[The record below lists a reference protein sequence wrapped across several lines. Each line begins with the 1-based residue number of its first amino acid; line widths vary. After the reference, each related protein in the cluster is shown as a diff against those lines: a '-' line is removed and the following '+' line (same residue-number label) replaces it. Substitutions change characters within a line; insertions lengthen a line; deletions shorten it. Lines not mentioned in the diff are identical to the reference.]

1 VEFTGDFS
9 GRHRIDPGVL
19 SLSSG
24 DAEEG
29 LGRLPRI
36 SGERPNMRICV
47 CTVVHHPEDARILH
61 RQIRALLDAGH
72 EVTYIAP
79 FRASNV
85 TPWTSVTPVDVPRA
99 TGRRRLRSL
108 RAAKAALTRHA
119 PYADVVLLHDPE
131 LLLAL
136 PRALRHDRHGHAAFG
151 DQSHPVVVWDV
162 HEDTAA
168 ALSVKGWLPRPL
180 RPLLRPYVR
189 GLEARAERRYR
200 LLLAEPGY
208 RERFAGDHPVVP
220 NTTYVSNSPPPAPGD
235 LRVVYIGHLSRA
247 RGTADMIALA
257 RALHA
262 EGVAVELIGA
272 ADADVRPEL
281 RDAQRAG
288 ILRWYGF
295 VPNDRALRIAE
306 GALAGLAL
314 LHDEPN
320 YRHSMPTKVVEY
332 MAHGVPV
339 ITTPLPPAADIV
351 GPAGCGIIV
360 PFQDPAA
367 TLEAVQRLRHD
378 AALRADMG
386 KRGYDT
392 ARARFHWPAH
402 ARRFVHHLESW
413 AIGAG
418 RSIRVDGPMAGQAEA
433 GAADEVVR
441 DVPTLIVPAGERRPT
456 EPAE

>member
-1 VEFTGDFS
+1 
-9 GRHRIDPGVL
+9 
-19 SLSSG
+19 
-24 DAEEG
+24 
-29 LGRLPRI
+29 
-36 SGERPNMRICV
+36 MRICV

-79 FRASNV
+79 FRACNV

-108 RAAKAALTRHA
+108 RAARAALTRHA

-136 PRALRHDRHGHAAFG
+136 PRGLRRDRHEHAGFG
-151 DQSHPVVVWDV
+151 DQTHPVVVWDV

-168 ALSVKGWLPRPL
+168 ALTAKGWLPRPL

-189 GLEARAERRYR
+189 GLETRAERRYR

-220 NTTYVSNSPPPAPGD
+220 NTTYVSASPPPASCD
-235 LRVVYIGHLSRA
+235 LRVVYVGHLSRA
-247 RGTADMIALA
+247 RGTADMIELA

-262 EGVAVELIGA
+262 EGIAVELIGA

-339 ITTPLPPAADIV
+339 ITTPVPPAADIV
-351 GPAGCGIIV
+351 GPAGCGFIV

-367 TLEAVQRLRHD
+367 TLQAVRRLRD
-378 AALRADMG
+378 DPALRAEMG

-392 ARARFHWPAH
+392 ARERFHWPAH
-402 ARRFVHHLESW
+402 AQRFVHHLQSW

-418 RSIRVDGPMAGQAEA
+418 RPAGASA
-433 GAADEVVR
+433 GAADGLAAGVAR
-441 DVPTLIVPAGERRPT
+441 DAPPLGAPPLGASTCMVPAGERRPT